1 MKIFRFLAVA
11 LVAMIGFNSCS
22 KDCGH
27 DFIERDY
34 SNDIVGTWTCL
45 KEGFAEALFFKADG
59 TFSSV
64 GVAGGEYWDYPEATW
79 SLKNNKLAL
88 SSGDYKSNVVLEII
102 PGNCLA
108 LVDEKGNRNVF
119 KYCANDLA
127 DEVVGMW
134 VCNDSKIDAEND
146 MMIQTFDD
154 KGKTYLTGF
163 LPMGDNPEYV
173 LNDETDYKVVGD
185 MMFLAI
191 PADKVNGGKDK
202 YIAERLIYTP
212 NATAFGDVMI
222 FTNYSCD
229 NNELLSESWLRIK
242 QNLDLKG
249 QKYDYIKTYVSNV
262 SGEDK
267 DIPFLNTSFNFA
279 KMDGS
284 IIDKFLK
291 SILFTVEFPD
301 ANTINYNF
309 LLEGQNMPMTAP
321 IEVEGNKLTIK
332 MSAVDAVYHDVVVYT
347 FQDKDNS
354 QMHMYMPTSSFEKF
368 FANTSVAVMLG
379 YGQIDRNDTEA
390 IAGVYKNVAD
400 AVHSINLSLVM
411 SKTK

>member
-45 KEGFAEALFFKADG
+45 KEGFAEALVFKADG

-102 PGNCLA
+102 PGHSLA

-119 KYCANDLA
+119 TYCANDLS

-134 VCNDSKIDAEND
+134 VSNDTPNAQKNDIAIISYFENGTSTFTGMIPNAESYMVTVNSS
-146 MMIQTFDD
+146 
-154 KGKTYLTGF
+154 
-163 LPMGDNPEYV
+163 
-173 LNDETDYKVVGD
+173 YKVVGD
-185 MMFLAI
+185 LLFQKNAEENSTLYLAM
-191 PADKVNGGKDK
+191 
-202 YIAERLIYTP
+202 RLGYTP
-212 NATAFGDVMI
+212 NGTTFGDILTQKMYAKVENTRVETTM
-222 FTNYSCD
+222 TY
-229 NNELLSESWLRIK
+229 LRIK
-242 QNLDLKG
+242 QSLDLAN
-249 QKYDYIKTYVSNV
+249 QKYDYIKTFVTNV

-291 SILFTVEFPD
+291 SILFTVEFPN

>member
-27 DFIERDY
+27 DFVERDY

-45 KEGFAEALFFKADG
+45 KEGFAEALVFKADG

-102 PGNCLA
+102 PGHSLA

-119 KYCANDLA
+119 TYCANDLS

-134 VCNDSKIDAEND
+134 VSNDTPNAQKNDIAIISYFENGTSTFTG
-146 MMIQTFDD
+146 MIPNADSYMVTA
-154 KGKTYLTGF
+154 
-163 LPMGDNPEYV
+163 NSS
-173 LNDETDYKVVGD
+173 YKVVGD
-185 MMFLAI
+185 LLFQKNAEENSTL
-191 PADKVNGGKDK
+191 
-202 YIAERLIYTP
+202 YIATRLVYTP
-212 NATAFGDVMI
+212 NGTSFGDILTQKMYAKVENTRVETTM
-222 FTNYSCD
+222 TY
-229 NNELLSESWLRIK
+229 LRIK

-249 QKYDYIKTYVSNV
+249 QKYDYIKTFVTNV

-291 SILFTVEFPD
+291 SILFTVEFPN